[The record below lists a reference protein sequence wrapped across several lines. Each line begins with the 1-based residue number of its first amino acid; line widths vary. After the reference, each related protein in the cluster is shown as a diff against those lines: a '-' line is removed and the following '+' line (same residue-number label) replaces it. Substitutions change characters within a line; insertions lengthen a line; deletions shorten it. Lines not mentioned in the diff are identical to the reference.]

1 MKSLL
6 NFLTIRIKCWYK
18 GHNYK
23 QVDDIYSYC
32 VNCGKVKMDK
42 HFCGR

>member
-1 MKSLL
+1 MKNLL
-6 NFLTIRIKCWYK
+6 NFLIIRIKCWYK